1 MRRNVVQWTVP
12 PVTIGWIIAL
22 LVLILCIVFA
32 VLGRID
38 FLLAGLIG
46 GVALARLL

>member
-1 MRRNVVQWTVP
+1 MQFTMP
-12 PVTIGWIIAL
+12 AVTIGWIIAL

-32 VLGRID
+32 VLGRLD
-38 FLLAGLIG
+38 FLVAGMIG

>member
-1 MRRNVVQWTVP
+1 VQLTMP
-12 PVTIGWIIAL
+12 AITIGWIIAL

-32 VLGRID
+32 AIGRLD
-38 FLLAGLIG
+38 LLLAGLIG

>member
-1 MRRNVVQWTVP
+1 MQFTVP
-12 PVTIGWIIAL
+12 PITVGWIVAL

-32 VLGRID
+32 AIGRLD
-38 FLLAGLIG
+38 FVLAGLIG

>member
-1 MRRNVVQWTVP
+1 MQFSVP
-12 PVTIGWIIAL
+12 PITIGWLIAL

-32 VLGRID
+32 VIGWLD
-38 FLLAGLIG
+38 VLLAGLIG

>member
-1 MRRNVVQWTVP
+1 MQFTMP
-12 PVTIGWIIAL
+12 PLTIGWIIAL

-32 VLGRID
+32 VIGRLD
-38 FLLAGLIG
+38 FVLAGLIG